1 VVDFIRMSSHGEAA
15 PPPVSGKVVLSRLPA
30 GESTVTSH
38 APAIR
43 IVIAGEEIHE
53 IDGRT
58 HVLRPGRML
67 LVDRGAPYRAIVRRN
82 HPAMG
87 MCIYLP
93 TEMAADG
100 SPPDPFL
107 ARVLLQTTEANG
119 LGRLL
124 SRSAKMLHQDQ
135 NSALSVETLM
145 TDVRSALP
153 VVLAQAAGA
162 MERLGAAK
170 PSTRR
175 ELLNR
180 LECARAYLHDHKERA
195 VPLNELAGVAAMSS
209 FQFTRYFSLAFGDP
223 PSRYHRR
230 VRLRHAAQKLRLR
243 ESSITEIAFSAGY
256 GELSAF
262 THAFSREFGCPPS
275 VFGTAAFFQDGDRA
289 PL

>member
-1 VVDFIRMSSHGEAA
+1 MVDFIRMSSHGEAA

-30 GESTVTSH
+30 GESTILSH
-38 APAIR
+38 SPAIK

-58 HVLRPGRML
+58 HILRPGRML
-67 LVDRGAPYRAIVRRN
+67 LVDRGAPYRAIVRRS
-82 HPAMG
+82 HDAMG

-93 TEMAADG
+93 TEVAPDD
-100 SPPDPFL
+100 SPLDPFL
-107 ARVLLQTTEANG
+107 GRALLQTTEANG

-124 SRSAKMLHQDQ
+124 SRSAKMLHRDQ
-135 NSALSVETLM
+135 NSALSIETLM
-145 TDVRSALP
+145 ADVRAALP
-153 VVLAQAAGA
+153 ALLAQAAGA

-223 PSRYHRR
+223 PSRYHRK
-230 VRLRHAAQKLRLR
+230 VRLQHAAQKLRQR
-243 ESSITEIAFSAGY
+243 HSSITEIAFSAGY

-275 VFGTAAFFQDGDRA
+275 AFGAAPVFAE
-289 PL
+289 

>member
-1 VVDFIRMSSHGEAA
+1 MVDFIRMSCHGEAA
-15 PPPVSGKVVLSRLPA
+15 PPPLSGKVVLSRLPA
-30 GESTVTSH
+30 GESTILSH
-38 APAIR
+38 APAIK

-67 LVDRGAPYRAIVRRN
+67 LVGRGAPYRAIVRRS
-82 HPAMG
+82 HDAMG

-93 TEMAADG
+93 TETAPDG
-100 SPPDPFL
+100 STLDPFL
-107 ARVLLQTTEANG
+107 GRAMLQTTEANG

-124 SRSAKMLHQDQ
+124 SQSAKMLHRDQ
-135 NSALSVETLM
+135 NSALSIETLM
-145 TDVRSALP
+145 TDVRAALP
-153 VVLAQAAGA
+153 IVLAQAAGA

-223 PSRYHRR
+223 PSRYHRK
-230 VRLRHAAQKLRLR
+230 VRLQHAAQKLRR
-243 ESSITEIAFSAGY
+243 RDSSITEIAFSAGY

-275 VFGTAAFFQDGDRA
+275 AFVAAPAFA
-289 PL
+289 E

>member
-1 VVDFIRMSSHGEAA
+1 VVDFIRMSCHGEAA
-15 PPPVSGKVVLSRLPA
+15 PPPLSGKVVLSRLPA
-30 GESTVTSH
+30 GESTILSH
-38 APAIR
+38 APAIK

-67 LVDRGAPYRAIVRRN
+67 LVGRGAPYRAIVRRS
-82 HPAMG
+82 HDAMG

-93 TEMAADG
+93 TETAPDG
-100 SPPDPFL
+100 STLDPFL
-107 ARVLLQTTEANG
+107 GRAMLQTTEANG

-124 SRSAKMLHQDQ
+124 SQSAKMLHRDQ
-135 NSALSVETLM
+135 NSALSIETLM
-145 TDVRSALP
+145 TDVRAALP
-153 VVLAQAAGA
+153 IVLAQAAGA

-170 PSTRR
+170 ASTRR

-195 VPLNELAGVAAMSS
+195 IPLNELAGVAAMSS

-230 VRLRHAAQKLRLR
+230 IRLQHAAQKLRR
-243 ESSITEIAFSAGY
+243 RDSSITEIAFSAGY

-275 VFGTAAFFQDGDRA
+275 TFGAVPAFPEIDRMQ
-289 PL
+289 L

>member
-1 VVDFIRMSSHGEAA
+1 MVDFIRMSSHGEAA
-15 PPPVSGKVVLSRLPA
+15 APPVSGKVVLSRLPA
-30 GESTVTSH
+30 GESTVLSH
-38 APAIR
+38 APAIK

-67 LVDRGAPYRAIVRRN
+67 LVDRGAPYRAIVRRS
-82 HPAMG
+82 HDAMG

-93 TEMAADG
+93 TAPDG
-100 SPPDPFL
+100 STPDPFL
-107 ARVLLQTTEANG
+107 GRALLQTTEANG

-124 SRSAKMLHQDQ
+124 SQSAKMLHQDQ

-145 TDVRSALP
+145 ADVRSALP

-162 MERLGAAK
+162 MARLGAAK
-170 PSTRR
+170 ASTRR

-180 LECARAYLHDHKERA
+180 LECARAYLHEHKERA

-230 VRLRHAAQKLRLR
+230 VRLQHAAQKLRQR
-243 ESSITEIAFSAGY
+243 DSSITEIAFSAGY

-275 VFGTAAFFQDGDRA
+275 MFGAAAFFPETERA
-289 PL
+289 RF

>member
-30 GESTVTSH
+30 GESTVMSH
-38 APAIR
+38 APAIK
-43 IVIAGEEIHE
+43 IVIAGEEIHQ

-58 HVLRPGRML
+58 HILRPGRML
-67 LVDRGAPYRAIVRRN
+67 LVDRGAPYRAIVRRS
-82 HPAMG
+82 HDAMG

-93 TEMAADG
+93 TETAPDG
-100 SPPDPFL
+100 SAPDPFL
-107 ARVLLQTTEANG
+107 GRAMLQTAEANG

-124 SRSAKMLHQDQ
+124 SRSAKMLHRDQ
-135 NSALSVETLM
+135 NSALSIETLM

-153 VVLAQAAGA
+153 IVLAQAADA

-195 VPLNELAGVAAMSS
+195 IPLDELAGVAAMSS

-223 PSRYHRR
+223 PSRYHRK
-230 VRLRHAAQKLRLR
+230 VRLQHAAQKLRR
-243 ESSITEIAFSAGY
+243 RDSSITEIAFSAGY

-275 VFGTAAFFQDGDRA
+275 AFVAAPAFA
-289 PL
+289 E